1 VLLGQYVRDNKID
14 SKEKLDSAIAYL
26 KTIANLHSVDSKI
39 FDEKAGVGVVT
50 TDDVVEKAVKE

>member
-1 VLLGQYVRDNKID
+1 MRDNKID
-14 SKEKLDSAIAYL
+14 SKEKLDSAITYL

-39 FDEKAGVGVVT
+39 FDEKAGVGVLT